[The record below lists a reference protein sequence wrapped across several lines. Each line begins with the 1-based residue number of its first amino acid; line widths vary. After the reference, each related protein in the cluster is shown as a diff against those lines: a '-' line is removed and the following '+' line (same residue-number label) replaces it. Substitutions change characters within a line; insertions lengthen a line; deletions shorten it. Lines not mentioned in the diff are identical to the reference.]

1 MAQTQSIHPTM
12 KTYEDFLKNYENES
26 ESAKQQLYKQATWAQ
41 KEIQRKKGQYLRRKE
56 RKIAARP
63 ANYEEE
69 KPKVGR
75 PRKVNPQLHL
85 EEKNASL
92 QTEVETLRKEIV
104 ALKESQVQTESAAA
118 EAAAKS
124 KPKPPPSRPS
134 GFPMIIQSTKRSQ
147 PS

>member
-1 MAQTQSIHPTM
+1 MAQTQSIHPTL
-12 KTYEDFLKNYENES
+12 KTYEDFLQNYETES

-63 ANYEEE
+63 ANYEEI

-75 PRKVNPQLHL
+75 PRKVNPQEVKL
-85 EEKNASL
+85 EEEKASL
-92 QTEVETLRKEIV
+92 QTELETLRKEIV
-104 ALKESQVQTESAAA
+104 ALKESQVQTESAA
-118 EAAAKS
+118 EAAKS